1 MDVSLTV
8 VVHELGS
15 PITTVEGEQVRLMEV
30 VLGVAWTEVEPELVE
45 WVASPRYSL
54 SMVTVSTAEGT
65 KLTEQLAEVIDPT
78 SLQEAAVKEPAPLL
92 ATLTVPDG
100 AIVALGEESVT
111 TTEHRLDWP
120 TATGELHERVVD
132 VSVTTST
139 SKLAEPERAR
149 RLVPVTLTV
158 YIPAGAEPV
167 ATSNVDVPGI
177 EGATNTV

>member
-1 MDVSLTV
+1 MSVTI

-15 PITTVEGEQVRLMEV
+15 PITTVGGKQVRLVEV
-30 VLGVAWTEVEPELVE
+30 VLGVAWIEVEPELAE

-111 TTEHRLDWP
+111 TTAHRLDWP
-120 TATGELHERVVD
+120 TATGEPHERVVD
-132 VSVTTST
+132 VRVTTST
-139 SKLAEPERAR
+139 SKLAELE
-149 RLVPVTLTV
+149 
-158 YIPAGAEPV
+158 
-167 ATSNVDVPGI
+167 
-177 EGATNTV
+177 

>member
-1 MDVSLTV
+1 MDVSVTV
-8 VVHELGS
+8 MVHELCC
-15 PITTVEGEQVRLMEV
+15 PMTTVEGEHVTLVEV
-30 VLGVAWTEVEPELVE
+30 VRGIASIGVEPELAE

-54 SMVTVSTAEGT
+54 SMVTVSTTEGT

-111 TTEHRLDWP
+111 TTAHRLDWP

-139 SKLAEPERAR
+139 SKLAELERAR
-149 RLVPVTLTV
+149 GLVPVTFTV

-167 ATSNVDVPGI
+167 ATSNVDVPSI